1 MKDLFLKIDDFLKSF
16 NKKYVYCGSISLYL
30 NGMDINNFDD
40 IDVDFIDCTEDEKVF
55 IWPLGG
61 PLELDKLS
69 PIEEIP
75 IEYKEIEFEGR
86 KLLVSTLEYE
96 LKAREYLLQIPNYHK
111 IEKVKNRIKQI
122 KDYLNK

>member
-30 NGMDINNFDD
+30 NGMNINRFGD
-40 IDVDFIDCTEDEKVF
+40 IDVDFINCNENEKIF
-55 IWPLGG
+55 IWPFGG

-69 PIEEIP
+69 PIKEIP

-111 IEKVKNRIKQI
+111 IEKVKNRIK
-122 KDYLNK
+122 

>member
-1 MKDLFLKIDDFLKSF
+1 MNDLIIKIDNLFRPL

-30 NGMDINNFDD
+30 NGMDIDHFND
-40 IDVDFIDCTEDEKVF
+40 IDVDFIGCTENEKVF
-55 IWPLGG
+55 IWIENEPL
-61 PLELDKLS
+61 PIDKVV
-69 PIEEIP
+69 PIEGIP

-111 IEKVKNRIKQI
+111 VEKVKNRIKQI